1 MPEPCV
7 TSPHNTMRS
16 AFWSGAIMCSHT
28 PETTS
33 PIAKP
38 DRPDVRP
45 PKNAATRKKARFNSS
60 IAVAPETK
68 GTQRLDQLR
77 SEGEAA
83 WSPKLDG
90 LFAGSLAPKRH
101 RSPPFT
107 EGDGAW
113 AREPWKRGATVVGPT
128 TLDL

>member
-1 MPEPCV
+1 MPEPWV

-16 AFWSGAIMCSHT
+16 AFWSGAIMCSQT

-45 PKNAATRKKARFNSS
+45 PKNAAARKRARFNSS
-60 IAVAPETK
+60 IAVAPEAK
-68 GTQRLDQLR
+68 GRSAWINCDLR
-77 SEGEAA
+77 GRRPDPPSLMGCFRDRQP
-83 WSPKLDG
+83 PKH
-90 LFAGSLAPKRH
+90 H

-113 AREPWKRGATVVGPT
+113 ARALEARATVVGPT
-128 TLDL
+128 VLHL